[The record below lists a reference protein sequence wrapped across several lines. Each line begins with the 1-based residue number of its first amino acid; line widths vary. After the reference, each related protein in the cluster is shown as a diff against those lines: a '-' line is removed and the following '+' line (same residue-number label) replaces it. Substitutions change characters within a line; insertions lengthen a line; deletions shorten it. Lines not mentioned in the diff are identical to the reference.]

1 MDFRGFYMKNWWNSL
16 GIQLKLQIIIQLVLI
31 AVLIPSQMWIEQHFK
46 EQILAAAESRA
57 RVSADGVIN
66 GMNMLMIK
74 GFIKDPESRELY
86 IRKMAASEGVK
97 ELRIIRAKQV
107 QDQFGPGLP
116 QEQPVDD
123 MDRSVIANAREEVRR
138 VDDKSAP
145 ELRVVVPF
153 IVSTDFRGTNC
164 LECHHV
170 QAGTANGAA
179 SITIDLKSDYA
190 SLSKISELLWSGQAA
205 LQLVLFFLIGRF
217 THTIT
222 RPLENLQTTMSALQ
236 KEEDLAR
243 YVGTMPPLQI
253 TGGDEIGKLS
263 ATFNRMVKTL
273 QQQMISLRIS
283 EDMQQQYLS
292 LEREEQARLMTLLA
306 VMNVGVLFVSR
317 DNKIL
322 YANPTFFNIWLIPP
336 ETKLVGK
343 DVAEIPGYLSHLLAN
358 RKESEQ
364 HLLDVPEKT
373 DLYLEDK
380 RVVIQTCYAVRDVEA
395 QVVGHL
401 WLYEDVT
408 HTRRTPEQLL
418 RLAECDALTG
428 LYNRHRF
435 AGELERSLMEGKRNE
450 TRVAL
455 LSFSLDDMNSINDTY
470 GYAAGDKIL
479 ADVTEAIGKRL
490 RRNELFFR
498 LRGDEFAVLIPGTSE
513 QGTQVLANRIEQ
525 TIAELRFDLSG
536 QKFVIT
542 ASFGI
547 ALYPDHGENGKELIS
562 HAEAAISLARKGSNK
577 SLPD

>member
-1 MDFRGFYMKNWWNSL
+1 MDFRGSYMKNWWNSL

-46 EQILAAAESRA
+46 ENILAAAESRA

-107 QDQFGPGLP
+107 QDQYGPGLP

-205 LQLVLFFLIGRF
+205 LQLILFFLIGRF

-243 YVGTMPPLQI
+243 YVGKMPPLQI
-253 TGGDEIGKLS
+253 TGGDEIAKLS
-263 ATFNRMVKTL
+263 ASFNRMVKTL

-358 RKESEQ
+358 KKESDQ

-435 AGELERSLMEGKRNE
+435 AGELERSLVEGKRNE
-450 TRVAL
+450 SRVAL

-498 LRGDEFAVLIPGTSE
+498 LRGDEFAVLIPGASE
-513 QGTQVLANRIEQ
+513 QGTQVLAYRIEQ
-525 TIAELRFDLSG
+525 TIAELKFDLGG

-577 SLPD
+577 CLPG

>member
-1 MDFRGFYMKNWWNSL
+1 MKAWWNSL

-31 AVLIPSQMWIEQHFK
+31 AVLIPTQLWIEQHYK
-46 EQILAAAESRA
+46 EEILQAAERRA
-57 RVSADGVIN
+57 KISADGVIN
-66 GMNMLMIK
+66 GMNMLMIN
-74 GFIKDPESRELY
+74 GIIKDPESRALY
-86 IRKMAASEGVK
+86 IRKMGASEGVK

-123 MDRSVIANAREEVRR
+123 MDMRAITHAKEQVFRI
-138 VDDKSAP
+138 DDKNAP

-153 IVSTDFRGTNC
+153 IVSTNFRGTNC

-170 QAGTANGAA
+170 AVGTANGAA

-190 SLSKISELLWSGQAA
+190 GLNKTSELLWGGQAA
-205 LQLVLFFLIGRF
+205 LQLVLFILIGRF

-222 RPLENLQTTMSALQ
+222 RPLENLQSTMSVLQ
-236 KEEDLAR
+236 KEEDLAC

-253 TGGDEIGKLS
+253 AGGDEIAKLS

-283 EDMQQQYLS
+283 EDMQQQYLT
-292 LEREEQARLMTLLA
+292 LGREEQARLMALLA
-306 VMNVGVLFVSR
+306 VMNVGVIFVSLE
-317 DNKIL
+317 NKIL

-343 DVAEIPGYLSHLLAN
+343 DIAEIPGYISHLLAN
-358 RKESEQ
+358 EKAYSR
-364 HLLDVPEKT
+364 HLLEVPEKT

-380 RVVIQTCYAVRDVEA
+380 RVVIQTCYVVRDTEA

-408 HTRRTPEQLL
+408 HTRRTAEQLL

-435 AGELERSLMEGKRNE
+435 AGELQRLLAEAMRNE
-450 TRVAL
+450 TKVAL
-455 LSFSLDDMNSINDTY
+455 LAFSLDDLNHINDTF
-470 GYAAGDKIL
+470 GNAAGDKIL
-479 ADVTEAIGKRL
+479 SGVAEEAGKKT
-490 RRNELFFR
+490 RRNEMFFR
-498 LRGDEFAVLIPGTSE
+498 LRGDAFVILIPNASE
-513 QGTQVLANRIEQ
+513 QAVQVLANRVKDV
-525 TIAELRFDLSG
+525 IAQLDFDMNG
-536 QKFVIT
+536 QKIRVC
-542 ASFGI
+542 ANFGF
-547 ALYPDHGENGKELIS
+547 ALFPDHGKGEKELIT
-562 HAEAAISLARKGSNK
+562 HADAAISLAREASNK
-577 SLPD
+577 SQPG

>member
-1 MDFRGFYMKNWWNSL
+1 MQDGGHMKKWWNSL
-16 GIQLKLQIIIQLVLI
+16 GIQIKLQIIIQLVLI
-31 AVLIPSQMWIEQHFK
+31 AVLIPTQLWIEQHFK
-46 EQILAAAESRA
+46 ERILQAAESRA

-74 GFIKDPESRELY
+74 GFIKDPESRALY
-86 IRKMAASEGVK
+86 IRKMGASEGVK

-123 MDRSVIANAREEVRR
+123 MDRRVIANAREETLR
-138 VDDKSAP
+138 VDGGNAP

-170 QAGTANGAA
+170 QPGTANGAA
-179 SITIDLKSDYA
+179 SITIDLKGDYA
-190 SLSKISELLWSGQAA
+190 SLSRISELMWSGQAA
-205 LQLVLFFLIGRF
+205 LQLILFILIGRF

-222 RPLENLQTTMSALQ
+222 RPLENLQATMSALQ

-243 YVGTMPPLQI
+243 YVGTMEPLQI
-253 TGGDEIGKLS
+253 GSGDEIGQLS

-273 QQQMISLRIS
+273 QQQMVSLRVS

-292 LEREEQARLMTLLA
+292 LGREEQARLMTLLA

-317 DNKIL
+317 ENRIL
-322 YANPTFFNIWLIPP
+322 YANPTFFKIWQIPP

-343 DVAEIPGYLSHLLAN
+343 DVTEIPGYLSHLLAN
-358 RKESEQ
+358 DKAYSH
-364 HLLDVPEKT
+364 HLLEIPETT

-380 RVVIQTCYAVRDVEA
+380 RVVIQTCYAVRDTEA
-395 QVVGHL
+395 QIVGHL

-408 HTRRTPEQLL
+408 HTRRTPDQLL

-435 AGELERSLMEGKRNE
+435 AGELDRSLVEARRNE

-455 LSFSLDDMNSINDTY
+455 LSFSLDDLNQINDTY
-470 GYAAGDKIL
+470 GLAAGDKIL
-479 ADVTEAIGKRL
+479 AGVAEAAGKRI
-490 RRNELFFR
+490 RHNELFFR
-498 LRGDEFAVLIPGTSE
+498 LRGDEFVILIPSASE
-513 QGTQVLANRIEQ
+513 QGVQVLANRIEQ
-525 TIAELRFDLSG
+525 TIAELKFDLNG
-536 QKFVIT
+536 QKVSVT
-542 ASFGI
+542 ASFGSAI
-547 ALYPDHGENGKELIS
+547 FPDHGDNEKELIS
-562 HAEAAISLARKGSNK
+562 RAEAAISLARQAGNK
-577 SLPD
+577 SRLS

>member
-1 MDFRGFYMKNWWNSL
+1 MKNWWNSL

-46 EQILAAAESRA
+46 ENILAAAESRA
-57 RVSADGVIN
+57 RISADGVIN

-107 QDQFGPGLP
+107 QDQYGPGLP

-123 MDRSVIANAREEVRR
+123 MDRSVIANAREEIRR
-138 VDDKSAP
+138 IDDNNAP

-179 SITIDLKSDYA
+179 SITIDLTSDYA
-190 SLSKISELLWSGQAA
+190 SLSKISGLLWSGQAA
-205 LQLVLFFLIGRF
+205 LQLILFLLIGRF

-243 YVGTMPPLQI
+243 YVGKMPPLQI

-263 ATFNRMVKTL
+263 ASFNRMVKTL

-525 TIAELRFDLSG
+525 TIAELKFDLSG

>member
-1 MDFRGFYMKNWWNSL
+1 MKNWWNSL

-46 EQILAAAESRA
+46 ENILAAAESRA

-107 QDQFGPGLP
+107 QDQYGPGLP

-123 MDRSVIANAREEVRR
+123 MDRSVIANAREEIRR
-138 VDDKSAP
+138 IDDNNAP

-179 SITIDLKSDYA
+179 SITIDLTSDYA
-190 SLSKISELLWSGQAA
+190 SLSKISGLLWSGQAA
-205 LQLVLFFLIGRF
+205 LQLILFFLIGRF

-243 YVGTMPPLQI
+243 YVGKMPPLQI

-263 ATFNRMVKTL
+263 ASFNRMVKTL

-336 ETKLVGK
+336 ETNLVGK

-525 TIAELRFDLSG
+525 TIAELKFDLSG

>member
-1 MDFRGFYMKNWWNSL
+1 MKNWWNSL

-46 EQILAAAESRA
+46 ENILAAAESRA
-57 RVSADGVIN
+57 RISADGVIN

-107 QDQFGPGLP
+107 QDQYGPGLP

-123 MDRSVIANAREEVRR
+123 MDRSVIANAREEIRR
-138 VDDKSAP
+138 IDDNNAP

-179 SITIDLKSDYA
+179 SITIDLTSDYA
-190 SLSKISELLWSGQAA
+190 SLSKISGLLWSGQAA
-205 LQLVLFFLIGRF
+205 LQLILFFLIGRF

-243 YVGTMPPLQI
+243 YVGKMPPLQI

-263 ATFNRMVKTL
+263 ASFNRMVKTL

-525 TIAELRFDLSG
+525 TIAELKFDLSG

>member
-1 MDFRGFYMKNWWNSL
+1 MKNWWNSL

-46 EQILAAAESRA
+46 ENILAAAESRA

-107 QDQFGPGLP
+107 QDQYGPGLP

-123 MDRSVIANAREEVRR
+123 MDRSVIANAREEIRR
-138 VDDKSAP
+138 IDDNNAP

-179 SITIDLKSDYA
+179 SITIDLTSDYA
-190 SLSKISELLWSGQAA
+190 SLSKISGLLWSGQAA
-205 LQLVLFFLIGRF
+205 LQLILFFLIGRF

-243 YVGTMPPLQI
+243 YVGKMPPLQI

-263 ATFNRMVKTL
+263 ASFNRMVKTL

-435 AGELERSLMEGKRNE
+435 AGELERSLVEGKRNE
-450 TRVAL
+450 SRVAL

-498 LRGDEFAVLIPGTSE
+498 LRGDEFAVLIPGASE
-513 QGTQVLANRIEQ
+513 QGTQVLAYRIEQ
-525 TIAELRFDLSG
+525 TIAELKFDLGG

-562 HAEAAISLARKGSNK
+562 HAEAAISLAREASNK
-577 SLPD
+577 SQPG

>member
-1 MDFRGFYMKNWWNSL
+1 M
-16 GIQLKLQIIIQLVLI
+16 
-31 AVLIPSQMWIEQHFK
+31 
-46 EQILAAAESRA
+46 
-57 RVSADGVIN
+57 
-66 GMNMLMIK
+66 
-74 GFIKDPESRELY
+74 
-86 IRKMAASEGVK
+86 
-97 ELRIIRAKQV
+97 
-107 QDQFGPGLP
+107 
-116 QEQPVDD
+116 
-123 MDRSVIANAREEVRR
+123 
-138 VDDKSAP
+138 
-145 ELRVVVPF
+145 
-153 IVSTDFRGTNC
+153 
-164 LECHHV
+164 
-170 QAGTANGAA
+170 
-179 SITIDLKSDYA
+179 
-190 SLSKISELLWSGQAA
+190 
-205 LQLVLFFLIGRF
+205 
-217 THTIT
+217 
-222 RPLENLQTTMSALQ
+222 
-236 KEEDLAR
+236 
-243 YVGTMPPLQI
+243 
-253 TGGDEIGKLS
+253 
-263 ATFNRMVKTL
+263 
-273 QQQMISLRIS
+273 
-283 EDMQQQYLS
+283 
-292 LEREEQARLMTLLA
+292 
-306 VMNVGVLFVSR
+306 
-317 DNKIL
+317 
-322 YANPTFFNIWLIPP
+322 
-336 ETKLVGK
+336 
-343 DVAEIPGYLSHLLAN
+343 
-358 RKESEQ
+358 
-364 HLLDVPEKT
+364 
-373 DLYLEDK
+373 
-380 RVVIQTCYAVRDVEA
+380 VIQTCYAVRDVEA

-525 TIAELRFDLSG
+525 TIAELKFDLSG